1 MIESRTLPQTL
12 QQSTTATQKGL
23 PAGDV
28 SKLTLVMF
36 LWAICF
42 PLIAAG
48 LPLAPPLTFA
58 TLRSFVAGAA
68 LLLLGW
74 GMRRPWPRGWAVWLT
89 LAGVGVSMT
98 SMGFAGMF
106 LAGGLVSPGLATVLA
121 NIQPLIAA
129 VLAGIVLGERLGPRR
144 RMGLALGFGGIVMV
158 ALPGFGS
165 GANSSP
171 SGIGFILLG
180 AVGVAA
186 GNVLLKR
193 LTGQVDVLMATGWQF
208 VLGGIPLFLAAQWFE
223 SPAQIEWG
231 VPFVAILLALSLL
244 GTSLAFVLWFSLLHR
259 SELTRLNTFV
269 FLTPAFALV
278 LGAVFFGESLG
289 WLEASGIILIL
300 GGILQ
305 VSRQRPPIPNHS

>member
-1 MIESRTLPQTL
+1 
-12 QQSTTATQKGL
+12 
-23 PAGDV
+23 
-28 SKLTLVMF
+28 MF
-36 LWAICF
+36 LWAVCF

-48 LPLAPPLTFA
+48 LPLAPPFTFA
-58 TLRSFVAGAA
+58 TLRSFVAGTA
-68 LLLLGW
+68 LLLLAW
-74 GMRRPWPRGWAVWLT
+74 GKHRPWPRGWAVWLI
-89 LAGVGVSMT
+89 LLGVGVSMT

-129 VLAGIVLGERLGPRR
+129 VLAGLVLGERLGPRR
-144 RMGLALGFGGIVMV
+144 RLGLVLGFAGIVLV

-165 GANSSP
+165 GTNSSP
-171 SGIGFILLG
+171 AGIGYILLG

-193 LTGQVDVLMATGWQF
+193 LTGQVDVLMAIGWQF
-208 VLGGIPLFLAAQWFE
+208 VLGGIPLLLLAQWFE
-223 SPAQIEWG
+223 SPAQVVWNAS
-231 VPFVAILLALSLL
+231 FVVILLTLSLL

-269 FLTPAFALV
+269 FLTPAFALI
-278 LGAVFFGESLG
+278 LGAIFFGESLG
-289 WLEASGIILIL
+289 WLEAGGIVLIL

-305 VSRQRPPIPNHS
+305 VSRQRSPIPNTGKGVNMFQRLFKRAKKQKGVTIYTQPT